1 MELQDSLPR
10 PLRKTVSIYDTIMSM
25 KFTTPKLVDC
35 AQHGPGS
42 ELFIVEGD
50 SAARTLVRARNPENQ
65 AVFPM
70 QGKPMNALK
79 ADAEDLHENVQ
90 FGTLLD
96 ALRVDLQHPGR
107 PVEIPYERIVLLFDP
122 DADGIHGRTLMLLFF
137 YRWLRKTLDDGRVFD
152 AHAPQW
158 VVTSD
163 KMSNAAF
170 ASTPQHLKKIREYLK
185 EKGIT
190 GVKTKRFRGLGSVD
204 LDILTT
210 QCVDPETR
218 ELSVLT
224 ADHAENAL
232 TLFEDLRSLG
242 RD

>member
-1 MELQDSLPR
+1 
-10 PLRKTVSIYDTIMSM
+10 M

-35 AQHGPGS
+35 EQHGPGS

-50 SAARTLVRARNPENQ
+50 SAARTLVRARNSQNQ

-79 ADAEDLHENVQ
+79 ANAADLHENVQ

-96 ALRVDLQHPGR
+96 ALRVDLNHPKR
-107 PVEIPYERIVLLFDP
+107 PVEIPYQRIVLLFDP

-137 YRWLRKTLDDGRVFD
+137 YRWLRKTLDDGRIFD

-158 VVTSD
+158 MVTSD
-163 KMSNAAF
+163 EMPEAAF
-170 ASTPQHLKKIREYLK
+170 ATTPQHLKKIRAYLK
-185 EKGIT
+185 DKGIT
-190 GVKTKRFRGLGSVD
+190 DINTKRFRGLGSID
-204 LDILTT
+204 LDVLSA
-210 QCVDPETR
+210 QCVAPKTR
-218 ELSVLT
+218 RLSMLT
-224 ADHAENAL
+224 AEHAENAL
-232 TLFEDLRSLG
+232 VVFEDLRSLG

>member
-1 MELQDSLPR
+1 
-10 PLRKTVSIYDTIMSM
+10 M
-25 KFTTPKLVDC
+25 KFTTPKLADC
-35 AQHGPGS
+35 AQHGLGS

-50 SAARTLVRARNPENQ
+50 SAARTLVRVRNPQNQ
-65 AVFPM
+65 AVLPM

-79 ADAEDLHENVQ
+79 ADASDLHENVQ
-90 FGTLLD
+90 FGILLD
-96 ALRVDLQHPGR
+96 AMRVDLHQPAR
-107 PVEIPYERIVLLFDP
+107 PVEIPYDRIILLFDP
-122 DADGIHGRTLMLLFF
+122 DADGIHARTLMMFFF

-163 KMSNAAF
+163 KMANAAF
-170 ASTPQHLKKIREYLK
+170 ASTPQHLKKIRAYLK
-185 EKGIT
+185 EQGIT

-204 LDILTT
+204 VDILKT

-218 ELSVLT
+218 KLTVLT
-224 ADHAENAL
+224 AEHAENAL
-232 TLFEDLRSLG
+232 TVFEDFRSLG

>member
-1 MELQDSLPR
+1 
-10 PLRKTVSIYDTIMSM
+10 M

-35 AQHGPGS
+35 AQHGLGS

-50 SAARTLVRARNPENQ
+50 SAARSLVRARNPQNQ
-65 AVFPM
+65 AVLPM

-79 ADAEDLHENVQ
+79 ADASGLHENVQ

-96 ALRVDLQHPGR
+96 AMRVDLHQPAR
-107 PVEIPYERIVLLFDP
+107 PVEIPYERIILLFDP

-152 AHAPQW
+152 THAPQW

-170 ASTPQHLKKIREYLK
+170 ATTPQHLKKIRTYLK
-185 EKGIT
+185 EKGMT
-190 GVKTKRFRGLGSVD
+190 ELKTKRFRGLGSVD
-204 LDILTT
+204 LDILLT

-218 ELSVLT
+218 KLTVLT
-224 ADHAENAL
+224 AEHAENAL
-232 TLFEDLRSLG
+232 TLFEDFRSLS
-242 RD
+242 RV

>member
-1 MELQDSLPR
+1 
-10 PLRKTVSIYDTIMSM
+10 M

-35 AQHGPGS
+35 AQRGPGS

-79 ADAEDLHENVQ
+79 ADAADLHENVQ

-96 ALRVDLQHPGR
+96 ALRVDLLQPAR
-107 PVEIPYERIVLLFDP
+107 PVEIPYQRIILLFDP

-137 YRWLRKTLDDGRVFD
+137 YRWLRKTLDDGHVFD

-158 VVTSD
+158 MVTSD
-163 KMSNAAF
+163 NMTDAAF
-170 ASTPQHLKKIREYLK
+170 ATTPQHLKKIRAYLK
-185 EKGIT
+185 EQGIT

-204 LDILTT
+204 LDILST
-210 QCVDPETR
+210 QCVDPKTR
-218 ELSVLT
+218 RLSVLT

-232 TLFEDLRSLG
+232 MVFEDLKSLG

>member
-1 MELQDSLPR
+1 
-10 PLRKTVSIYDTIMSM
+10 M

-35 AQHGPGS
+35 AQHGPES

-65 AVFPM
+65 AVLPM

-79 ADAEDLHENVQ
+79 VDAADLHENVQ

-96 ALRVDLQHPGR
+96 ALRVDLHQPTR
-107 PVEIPYERIVLLFDP
+107 PVEIPYQRIVLLFDP

-137 YRWLRKTLDDGRVFD
+137 YRWLRKTLDDGIVFD

-190 GVKTKRFRGLGSVD
+190 EIKTKRFRGLGSVD
-204 LDILTT
+204 LDILNSH
-210 QCVDPETR
+210 CVDRITR
-218 ELSVLT
+218 RLTVLT
-224 ADHAENAL
+224 SAHAENAL
-232 TLFEDLRSLG
+232 ALFENLRSLG